1 MNAGRLEISRLYQR
15 FAFGPRPGEF
25 TAALKAGPAQTRNAL
40 LTPPAQDI
48 GAQSVQPPVL
58 TDLGQRPK
66 PNTPELADFALG
78 MRTQR
83 EALMLWWL
91 DLMVKSDHG
100 LTERMVWFWHGHWAT
115 SMSKVDHPLAMY
127 KQNQTFR
134 THALGDLAAMSR
146 AMLNDG
152 ALQFWLD
159 GQTNTKG
166 KPNENLAREFMELFL
181 LGVNRYTEDDVK
193 ALSKSFTGY
202 QLTSSTGEVRFNEK
216 RHDFAP
222 VTLLGT
228 NRHFSGEEASDYLVA
243 KSDCQKFIAER
254 IWYRFLSSTETMPNN
269 FSAVSAYSSRNM
281 LSAITAAASDP
292 EMQKVKNQMAK
303 APLEWFIAACRALEL
318 TPSQLKRPAQISAH
332 LSKLGQIPFNP
343 PNVGGWPAGEAWLSS
358 ASAQYRIE
366 FATWLVKQSSL
377 RALNEI
383 PVEKRVVQSADW
395 FGVAQWS
402 PRTQAALR
410 SSVNDPTEFTVLAL
424 TSPEYVVSA

>member
-40 LTPPAQDI
+40 LSPPAQDI

-78 MRTQR
+78 IRTQR

-100 LTERMVWFWHGHWAT
+100 LTERLVWFWHGHWAT

-134 THALGDLAAMSR
+134 TYALGDLTAMSR

-193 ALSKSFTGY
+193 ALSKSLTGY
-202 QLTSSTGEVRFNEK
+202 QLNSSTGEVRFNEK
-216 RHDFAP
+216 RHDLAP
-222 VTLLGT
+222 VVLLGT
-228 NRHFSGEEASDYLVA
+228 TRHFSGERHCCYGTANNIVRIGSYFSQTLLFLCHA
-243 KSDCQKFIAER
+243 K
-254 IWYRFLSSTETMPNN
+254 YHY
-269 FSAVSAYSSRNM
+269 YS
-281 LSAITAAASDP
+281 
-292 EMQKVKNQMAK
+292 
-303 APLEWFIAACRALEL
+303 
-318 TPSQLKRPAQISAH
+318 
-332 LSKLGQIPFNP
+332 
-343 PNVGGWPAGEAWLSS
+343 
-358 ASAQYRIE
+358 
-366 FATWLVKQSSL
+366 
-377 RALNEI
+377 
-383 PVEKRVVQSADW
+383 
-395 FGVAQWS
+395 
-402 PRTQAALR
+402 
-410 SSVNDPTEFTVLAL
+410 
-424 TSPEYVVSA
+424 

>member
-1 MNAGRLEISRLYQR
+1 MNAGRLEISRLYHR

-40 LTPPAQDI
+40 LTPPTQDI
-48 GAQSVQPPVL
+48 GAQSVPPPAL

-66 PNTPELADFALG
+66 PNTPELVNFALG

-100 LTERMVWFWHGHWAT
+100 LTERLVWFWHGHWAT

-134 THALGDLAAMSR
+134 TYALGDLTAMSR

-193 ALSKSFTGY
+193 ALSKSLTGY
-202 QLTSSTGEVRFNEK
+202 QLNSSTGEVRFNEK

-222 VTLLGT
+222 VALLGT
-228 NRHFSGEEASDYLVA
+228 TRHFSGEEASDYLVA

-254 IWYRFLSSTETMPNN
+254 IWYRFISSTETMPYN

-281 LSAITAAASDP
+281 LSAVTAAASDP

-303 APLEWFIAACRALEL
+303 APLEWFIAVCRALEL
-318 TPSQLKRPAQISAH
+318 TPSQLKRPAQISSH
-332 LSKLGQIPFNP
+332 LNKLGQIPFNP

-366 FATWLVKQSSL
+366 FATWLAKQSSL

-383 PVEKRVVQSADW
+383 PVEKRVAQSADW
-395 FGVAQWS
+395 LGVAQWS

-410 SSVNDPTEFTVLAL
+410 SSVNNPIEFTVLAL

>member
-1 MNAGRLEISRLYQR
+1 
-15 FAFGPRPGEF
+15 
-25 TAALKAGPAQTRNAL
+25 
-40 LTPPAQDI
+40 
-48 GAQSVQPPVL
+48 
-58 TDLGQRPK
+58 
-66 PNTPELADFALG
+66 
-78 MRTQR
+78 
-83 EALMLWWL
+83 
-91 DLMVKSDHG
+91 
-100 LTERMVWFWHGHWAT
+100 
-115 SMSKVDHPLAMY
+115 MSKVDHPLAMY

-134 THALGDLAAMSR
+134 AHALGDLAAMSR

-181 LGVNRYTEDDVK
+181 LGVNRYTEEDVK

-222 VTLLGT
+222 IALLGT
-228 NRHFSGEEASDYLVA
+228 TRHFSGEEASDYLVA

-254 IWYRFLSSTETMPNN
+254 IWYRFLSSTETMPNS

-303 APLEWFIAACRALEL
+303 APLEWFIAVCRALEL

-395 FGVAQWS
+395 LGVAQWS

-410 SSVNDPTEFTVLAL
+410 SSVNNPTEFTVLAL

>member
-40 LTPPAQDI
+40 LAPPAQDI

-78 MRTQR
+78 IRTQR

-134 THALGDLAAMSR
+134 TYALGDLAAMSR

-216 RHDFAP
+216 RHDFAA
-222 VTLLGT
+222 VALLGT
-228 NRHFSGEEASDYLVA
+228 TRHFSGEEASDYLVA

-254 IWYRFLSSTETMPNN
+254 IWYRFLSSTEVMPNS
-269 FSAVSAYSSRNM
+269 FSAVNAYSSRNM

-303 APLEWFIAACRALEL
+303 APLEWFIAVCRALEL

-332 LSKLGQIPFNP
+332 LNKLGQIPFSP

-383 PVEKRVVQSADW
+383 PVEKRVVLSADW
-395 FGVAQWS
+395 LGVAQWS